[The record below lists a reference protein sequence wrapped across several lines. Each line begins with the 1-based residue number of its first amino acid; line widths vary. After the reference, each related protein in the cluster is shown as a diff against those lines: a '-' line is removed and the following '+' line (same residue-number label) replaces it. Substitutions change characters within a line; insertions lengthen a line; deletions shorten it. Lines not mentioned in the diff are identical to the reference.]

1 MNTTRSAVV
10 LLSLIVFVDR
20 PGFAQPPTFA
30 RIDHAPSLSLS
41 GGVTVGDFNADG
53 FPDLVLETRT
63 STEPLGLYF
72 LRGQGDATFAAPIQ
86 VFSGCCT
93 SVANGDVNGD
103 GKLDLVFGF
112 GGEELVLL
120 GKGDGTFGDQQRSSA
135 PASPRAPLV
144 LDFNGDRKLDL
155 AIADQDGGVSISLGN
170 GDGTF
175 ATASNFRIGGGAR
188 ANAIVAGD
196 FNGDGVLDIAASNP
210 GPPNFTGTA
219 VSVLLGNGDGTFG
232 LPTDFTVGTDPFAI
246 VTADFDQN
254 RDLDLAVANYMSA
267 SVSVLLGNGDGTFA
281 PKLDALDGPFPVGI
295 GAADFNGDGRPDI
308 AIGGEAPSLAV
319 VLGNGDGT
327 MGPVNSFA
335 AVTSAQNLAVAD
347 FNLDGKP
354 DVVIVYLPP
363 TNAFSVFLN
372 TTSPDTTPP
381 VVTAS
386 ANPSTLWPP
395 NGRMVSVTISGTIAD
410 MGSGVDPSSATFQ
423 VSDEYDVVH
432 PSGSI
437 AVNDDGSYRVQ
448 VSLTASREGSDRNG
462 RTYTITV
469 SARDE
474 AGNLG
479 SGKTEVHVPH
489 DRGHSAAGR

>member
-1 MNTTRSAVV
+1 MNTTRTAVL
-10 LLSLIVFVDR
+10 LLSLIVFLDR
-20 PGFAQPPTFA
+20 PALAQPPTFS
-30 RIDHAPSLSLS
+30 RIDTASTLSLS

-53 FPDLVLETRT
+53 FPDLVLETHT
-63 STEPLGLYF
+63 SSEALGLYF
-72 LRGQGDATFAAPIQ
+72 LSGQGDGTFASPIQ
-86 VFSGCCT
+86 VFSGCCANVT
-93 SVANGDVNGD
+93 NGDVNGN
-103 GKLDLVFGF
+103 GTLDLLFSTGS
-112 GGEELVLL
+112 EEWVLL
-120 GKGDGTFGDQQRSSA
+120 GKGDGTFGDLQRSPA

-144 LDFNGDRKLDL
+144 LDFNGDGKLDL
-155 AIADQDGGVSISLGN
+155 ALADQGGGVSILLGK

-175 ATASNFRIGGGAR
+175 ATATNFPIGGGAE

-210 GPPNFTGTA
+210 GPPDFTGST

-232 LPTDFTVGTDPFAI
+232 PPTDFVVGTDPFPI

-254 RDLDLAVANYMSA
+254 SELDLAVANYMSS
-267 SVSVLLGNGDGTFA
+267 SVSVLLGKGDGTFA
-281 PKLDALDGPFPVGI
+281 PKLDALDGPFPVGL

-308 AIGGEAPSLAV
+308 AIGSGAPSLAV

-335 AVTSAQNLAVAD
+335 AVTSAENLAVAD

-363 TNAFSVFLN
+363 TNALSVFLN
-372 TTSPDTTPP
+372 TTMPDTTPP

-386 ANPSTLWPP
+386 ASPSTLWPP
-395 NGRMVSVTISGTIAD
+395 SGGMVRVTISGTITD

-423 VSDEYDVVH
+423 VTDEYGLVH

-448 VSLTASREGSDRNG
+448 VSLTASRGGSDRDG
-462 RTYTITV
+462 RTYSITV
-469 SARDE
+469 SAKDK

-489 DRGHSAAGR
+489 DRGH